1 MPEGILQKI
10 EALTGVTVPW
20 TEDNALLDIDYIYR
34 WSGYKS
40 ISPLVKHVLGNN
52 TTMPSSG
59 YTTLAGIVW
68 AHFGIPW
75 TKAYNAIVA
84 EYNPIENYDM
94 VEEEDSTITDDA
106 DTRVTGSATDNTTSV
121 ESTHNVY
128 GYNSSSASPSESDS
142 TSTGTKTDLDT
153 KYDNERGIDRTLT
166 RHGNIGVTT
175 SQQMIESE
183 LKLRAFKFFERVFKD
198 IDTLLAL
205 PIYDGEISGAI
216 YAGTSGGGS
225 VSVTSVNGKT
235 GEVTLYASDIDL
247 TSMISQSVA
256 EAISALNTQK
266 RNKPTVLTATLEAG
280 QTSVTITNDAIGD
293 DSIIDIYMNKSG
305 VSMTGWNQVGH
316 VFTMSFDSYESDVL
330 ITLEVFN

>member
-20 TEDNALLDIDYIYR
+20 TEDNALLDIDYVYR

-52 TTMPSSG
+52 STMPSSG

-68 AHFGIPW
+68 AHFGTPW
-75 TKAYNAIVA
+75 TKAYNALMA

-94 VEEEDSTITDDA
+94 VEDEDSTITDDA
-106 DTRVTGSATDNTTSV
+106 DTRVTGSDNANHTTV
-121 ESTHNVY
+121 ENTHDVY
-128 GYNSSSASPSESDS
+128 GFNSSAGVPKDSDI
-142 TSTGTKTDLDT
+142 TTTGTATDLDT

-216 YAGTSGGGS
+216 YSGSSGGGS

-266 RNKPTVLTATLEAG
+266 RNKPTVLTATLASG
-280 QTSVTITNDAIGD
+280 QTSVSITNDAIGD

-305 VSMTGWNQVGH
+305 VSMTGWTQVGH